1 MTTSRSTPRVR
12 RLALIYLV
20 FAGMVALNAPPW
32 PPAALWLAH
41 TAGFIAV
48 VLAVLARLWTTV
60 YVAGRKDA
68 ELVTEG
74 PYAWC
79 RHPLYAASLLAAGGI
94 ALAGGSAVLGGGLV
108 LVVATLHLRAV
119 RAEDAFLAVEFRA
132 AHARWADRVPALWP
146 RRPPDV
152 APLPRSRPVDLF
164 LLRKGFRDAG
174 SFLLLYGLVLGL
186 PALRDALGLA
196 AAWSMR

>member
-12 RLALIYLV
+12 RLALIYLA
-20 FAGMVALNAPPW
+20 FAVLVALNAPPW
-32 PPAALWLAH
+32 PPAALWLARA
-41 TAGFIAV
+41 AGFAAV
-48 VLAVLARLWTTV
+48 VAAVLSRLWITV

-68 ELVTEG
+68 ELVTDG

-94 ALAGGSAVLGGGLV
+94 ALAGTSLALGAALG

-119 RAEDAFLAVEFRA
+119 RAEDAFLAVEFGA
-132 AHARWADRVPALWP
+132 AHQPWAARVPALWP
-146 RRPPDV
+146 RRPPEV
-152 APLPRSRPVDLF
+152 APLSRSRPVDLF

-174 SFLLLYGLVLGL
+174 SFLLLYGLVAGL
-186 PALRDALGLA
+186 PTLRDALGLPA
-196 AAWSMR
+196 PWSMR